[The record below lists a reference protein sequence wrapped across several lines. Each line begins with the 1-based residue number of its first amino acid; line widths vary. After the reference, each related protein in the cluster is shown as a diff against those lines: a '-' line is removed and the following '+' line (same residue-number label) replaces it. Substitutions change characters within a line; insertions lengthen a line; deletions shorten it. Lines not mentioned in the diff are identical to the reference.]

1 MSEDVALP
9 GNCPKLLKKIKFCM
23 TLVFAAETDY
33 LFTLEEYS
41 AELGGLVF
49 LTGPLKMYIS
59 YTSSQWKSRWKNVR
73 HLVITK
79 ITLFH

>member
-9 GNCPKLLKKIKFCM
+9 GNCPKLLKNQI
-23 TLVFAAETDY
+23 LHDISFAAETDY

-41 AELGGLVF
+41 AELGGLV

-59 YTSSQWKSRWKNVR
+59 YTSSQWKSRWK
-73 HLVITK
+73 T
-79 ITLFH
+79 